1 MKAIFR
7 SSVLGAFVFVFVAAG
22 ADTLK
27 LRDGRTLS
35 GRFAGAT
42 QAEIWFQ
49 PDGRAD
55 LPGTLAFPVDQVSS
69 VAFDGT
75 LKPLG
80 PSSRLKPDVQLY
92 DVQLHQGA
100 APGLMATI
108 RSWFTI
114 SPFSGAR
121 ASIFALARSQK

>member
-1 MKAIFR
+1 MKAIIR
-7 SSVLGAFVFVFVAAG
+7 SSTLGVLVFVFVAYG

-27 LRDGRTLS
+27 LRDGRTLT

-69 VAFDGT
+69 VAFDGA

-80 PSSRLKPDVQLY
+80 PSSGVKPEV
-92 DVQLHQGA
+92 HQNVHQED
-100 APGLMATI
+100 APRLMAII
-108 RSWFTI
+108 RGWIAGMS
-114 SPFSGAR
+114 FSGAR
-121 ASIFALARSQK
+121 SSIFALARSQK

>member
-7 SSVLGAFVFVFVAAG
+7 SSVLGALVFVFVAAG

-80 PSSRLKPDVQLY
+80 LSSGLKPDVQLH
-92 DVQLHQGA
+92 LGA

>member
-7 SSVLGAFVFVFVAAG
+7 SSVLGALVFAFVVYG

-42 QAEIWFQ
+42 EAEIWFQ

-69 VAFDGT
+69 VAFDGA

-80 PSSRLKPDVQLY
+80 PSSGVKPAVHQDVREE
-92 DVQLHQGA
+92 GA
-100 APGLMATI
+100 PRLMAMV
-108 RSWFTI
+108 RSWI
-114 SPFSGAR
+114 AALPFSGAR
-121 ASIFALARSQK
+121 VSIFALARSQK

>member
-7 SSVLGAFVFVFVAAG
+7 ASVLGAFVSVFVASG

-27 LRDGRTLS
+27 LRDGRILA

-55 LPGTLAFPVDQVSS
+55 LPGTLVFPVDQVLS
-69 VAFDGT
+69 VVFDSA

-80 PSSRLKPDVQLY
+80 PSSKVKPDVQF
-92 DVQLHQGA
+92 HQEA
-100 APGLMATI
+100 APAGLMATI
-108 RSWFTI
+108 RSWFVI
-114 SPFSGAR
+114 SPFFGVR

>member
-1 MKAIFR
+1 MKAILR
-7 SSVLGAFVFVFVAAG
+7 SSVLGACVFVFVASG

-27 LRDGRTLS
+27 LRDGRTLA

-55 LPGTLAFPVDQVSS
+55 LPGTLVFPVDQVLSVVFDSS
-69 VAFDGT
+69 

-80 PSSRLKPDVQLY
+80 PSSGVRPAVHKED
-92 DVQLHQGA
+92 
-100 APGLMATI
+100 APRLMAII
-108 RSWFTI
+108 RSWFAV
-114 SPFSGAR
+114 SPLSGAR

>member
-1 MKAIFR
+1 MKAILR
-7 SSVLGAFVFVFVAAG
+7 SSVLGACVFVFVASG

-27 LRDGRTLS
+27 LRDGRTLA

-49 PDGRAD
+49 PEGRAD
-55 LPGTLAFPVDQVSS
+55 LPGTLVFPVDQVLS
-69 VAFDGT
+69 VVFDSA

-80 PSSRLKPDVQLY
+80 PSSGVKPDFRQ
-92 DVQLHQGA
+92 DVHQEA
-100 APGLMATI
+100 APRLVAMI
-108 RSWFTI
+108 RNWFAAL
-114 SPFSGAR
+114 PLPGAR

>member
-7 SSVLGAFVFVFVAAG
+7 VFALGAFVFVFVASG

-27 LRDGRTLS
+27 LRDGRTLA

-55 LPGTLAFPVDQVSS
+55 LPGTLVFPVDQVLS
-69 VAFDGT
+69 VVFDSA

-80 PSSRLKPDVQLY
+80 PSSRVKPDVQL
-92 DVQLHQGA
+92 HQEA
-100 APGLMATI
+100 APGLMAMI